1 MNKTQKTAEIV
12 YILDKSGSMYSYT
25 ADTIGGFNSSLHK
38 QKEDVE
44 SGVVTTVLFDNHH
57 YTLHDRLPLN
67 DIPDITAKEYN
78 AGGSTALLDTLGD
91 TISHIEKVH
100 HYIRKEDIPEQTIFV
115 IITDGMENASTE
127 YSLQQVKSMISEKQ
141 KNGWEFVFLGAN
153 IDAIETA
160 GHYGID
166 AVHTTNFCQ
175 DEAGI
180 ELAFES
186 VSEFV
191 KSRTRAQKDSSA
203 MWKNKVEADYNSR
216 GKK

>member
-1 MNKTQKTAEIV
+1 MKKTQKTAEIV
-12 YILDKSGSMYSYT
+12 YILDKSGSMYSFT

-38 QKEDVE
+38 QKEE
-44 SGVVTTVLFDNHH
+44 IETGYITTILFDNNH
-57 YTLHDRLPLN
+57 YMLHDRLPLKEV
-67 DIPDITAKEYN
+67 PDITDKEYQ
-78 AGGSTALLDTLGD
+78 AGGSTALLDALGD
-91 TISHIEKVH
+91 GISHIEKVH
-100 HYIRKEDIPEQTIFV
+100 HYIRKDDIPEQTIFV
-115 IITDGMENASTE
+115 IITDGMENASTK
-127 YSLQQVKSMISEKQ
+127 YTLPQIRLMITKKQ
-141 KNGWEFVFLGAN
+141 EEGWEFMFLGAN

-166 AVHTTNFCQ
+166 AVHTSNFCQ
-175 DEAGI
+175 DEEGI

-203 MWKNKVEADYNSR
+203 MWKNRVEADYNSR

>member
-1 MNKTQKTAEIV
+1 MNKTQKTAELV
-12 YILDKSGSMYSYT
+12 YILDKSGSMFSYT

-38 QKEDVE
+38 QKEDIE
-44 SGVVTTVLFDNHH
+44 SGVVTTVLFDNRH

-67 DIPDITAKEYN
+67 EVPEITAKEYN
-78 AGGSTALLDTLGD
+78 AGGSTALLDALGYA
-91 TISHIEKVH
+91 ISHIEEVH

-115 IITDGMENASTE
+115 IITDGMENASMK
-127 YSLQQVKSMISEKQ
+127 YSLPQIRSMISRKQ
-141 KNGWEFVFLGAN
+141 EEGWEFMFLGAN

-166 AVHTTNFCQ
+166 AVHTSNFCQ
-175 DEAGI
+175 DEEGI

-203 MWKNKVEADYNSR
+203 MWKNRVEADYNSR
-216 GKK
+216 GKR